1 MSIWLKQAPS
11 IALGNAKKELLHLGN
26 YASKAFDLSY
36 NYIIDLNEKV
46 AEKGHKTEEAINTI
60 DEKLTRYLITLQVR
74 PLARKKVKCWPTS
87 LIHPVIWNELGTTQ
101 KR

>member
-1 MSIWLKQAPS
+1 MSIWLNKLHQSLSEMP
-11 IALGNAKKELLHLGN
+11 KKNSFTWEI

-60 DEKLTRYLITLQVR
+60 DEKID
-74 PLARKKVKCWPTS
+74 S
-87 LIHPVIWNELGTTQ
+87 LPYYSFKWSP
-101 KR
+101 